1 MKVCFYFNDYK
12 QENETGTFIF
22 FEEAKKY
29 VKSLSSEE
37 IEFSVAFE
45 SSLNADS
52 FTSDLEKHSLEAEV
66 TKLQKKLSSPV
77 NITRFRLGSLL
88 QKVFKFFYI
97 NLELINPDKW
107 SDYENFLKL
116 KTKAFE
122 NIVDREGINLV
133 VYLHYFYF
141 PSLNLPYILFAWDFA
156 HRNIIGHLEFI
167 NEFDWR
173 ERIFKEALEKAYR
186 VITCNEAGKKE
197 LIEYGQVPEERI
209 SIIPFSH
216 PIVPKPEPDS
226 LPANLKKPYIF
237 LPAGFW
243 AHKNHI
249 TLIKALNEL
258 VHIKSIQISLV
269 MVGNDRGNLKYIQ
282 DQITK
287 YKLGPYVQNL
297 GFVERSV
304 VWELYRNAEML
315 VFPSLLGPNNL
326 PPLESLSVG
335 CPAIVSRMDGHEQQ
349 FADSVLYFDPLDHND
364 LAVKIEDLFN
374 NDELKEKLLSNAEKL
389 IEDTSPK
396 RYFQRLL
403 PILLEFKLHSS
414 TYTS

>member
-22 FEEAKKY
+22 FEEAKRY
-29 VKSLSSEE
+29 VKNLKSHD
-37 IEFSVAFE
+37 ITFSTAFE

-52 FTSDLEKHSLEAEV
+52 FNADLEKHSLEREV
-66 TKLQKKLSSPV
+66 IALQEKTKRPVSKFRFRIGSFLQKFL
-77 NITRFRLGSLL
+77 T
-88 QKVFKFFYI
+88 FFYLKI
-97 NLELINPDKW
+97 EIEHPDRS
-107 SDYENFLKL
+107 SDYDHYLTL
-116 KTKAFE
+116 KTTAFE
-122 NIVDREGINLV
+122 NLVRREKIDLV

-167 NEFDWR
+167 SEFDWR

-197 LIEYGQVPEERI
+197 LIEYAQVPKERI

-216 PIVPKPEPDS
+216 PVVPKPEPDS

-249 TLIKALNEL
+249 TLIKALNKL
-258 VHIKSIQISLV
+258 VHIKSIQINLV

-287 YKLGPYVQNL
+287 YKLEPYVQNL

-335 CPAIVSRMDGHEQQ
+335 CPAIVSRLEGHEQQ
-349 FADSVLYFDPLDHND
+349 FAESVLYFDPLDHND
-364 LAVKIEDLFN
+364 LADKIQDLLVN
-374 NDELKEKLLSNAEKL
+374 HELKENLLSNAEKL

>member
-12 QENETGTFIF
+12 LENETGTFIF
-22 FEEAKKY
+22 FEEAKIY
-29 VKSLSSEE
+29 VKNLNSHE
-37 IEFSVAFE
+37 ITFSTAFE
-45 SSLNADS
+45 SSMNADS
-52 FTSDLEKHSLEAEV
+52 FNTDIEKHSLESEV
-66 TKLQKKLSSPV
+66 IALQEKTKRPV
-77 NITRFRLGSLL
+77 SKFRFRIGSFL
-88 QKVFKFFYI
+88 QKVLTFFYI
-97 NLELINPDKW
+97 KIEIEHPDRS
-107 SDYENFLKL
+107 SDYDHYLSL
-116 KTKAFE
+116 KTTAFE
-122 NIVDREGINLV
+122 NLVRREKIDLV

-156 HRNIIGHLEFI
+156 HRNIIAHLEFI
-167 NEFDWR
+167 SEFDWR
-173 ERIFKEALEKAYR
+173 ERIFKEALDKAYR

-197 LIEYGQVPEERI
+197 LIEYAQVPKERI

-216 PIVPKPEPDS
+216 PVVPKSEPNS

-258 VHIKSIQISLV
+258 IHIKNIEINLV

-287 YKLGPYVQNL
+287 YELEPYIQNF
-297 GFVERSV
+297 GFVERNV

-335 CPAIVSRMDGHEQQ
+335 CPAIVSQLDGHVQQ
-349 FADSVLYFDPLDHND
+349 FSDAVLYFDPFDHEE
-364 LAVKIEDLFN
+364 LADKIETLL
-374 NDELKEKLLSNAEKL
+374 NDNELKEKLMVRAAKL
-389 IEDTSPK
+389 IADSSPEK
-396 RYFQRLL
+396 YFQRLL
-403 PILLEFKLHSS
+403 PILKEFKLHSS